1 MPVDALDYPHRSK
14 RGEPV
19 WELASFYP
27 PQGDWSENE
36 YLWLNTNRLVEYRD
50 GMLEFLPMPSI
61 EHQVIIGFLYNLL
74 SQWAAQ
80 NGGMAYLAPMP
91 LATIP
96 KFYREPDVMFVADTS
111 TVQLSDRR
119 LDSADLVIEV
129 VSEGADNRKRDFVDK
144 HKEYAEAGIP
154 EYWIVDPEERKVHVL
169 TLKGRKYAQ
178 QAFVDFDTVAASAR
192 LKGFEARLSDAGN
205 QAKPNK

>member
-27 PQGDWSENE
+27 PQGFWTEE
-36 YLWLNTNRLVEYRD
+36 AYVWLNTNRLVEYRD

-61 EHQVIIGFLYNLL
+61 EHQVIVGFLYNLL
-74 SQWAAQ
+74 SQWAVR

-96 KFYREPDVMFVADTS
+96 KSYREPDVMFVADAS
-111 TVQLSDRR
+111 KVQLSDRR

-129 VSEGADNRKRDFVDK
+129 VSEGADNRKRDLVDK
-144 HKEYAEAGIP
+144 RKEYAKAGIP
-154 EYWIVDPEERKVHVL
+154 EYWIVDPEECKVHVL

-178 QAFVDFDTVAASAR
+178 QALVDFDAVAASTR
-192 LKGFEARLSDAGN
+192 LKGFEARIAE
-205 QAKPNK
+205 AFPKK